1 MTKEIPLIT
10 LVKREEIASRPPLSS
25 EDLALENTLSMLCS
39 FLSLEDL
46 ISFLCSPMFE
56 SYARCDEAWV
66 VFEIGL
72 YRDHTKTLQLY
83 PERKSLTVTDEA
95 MTGALDQHVWKG
107 QADRA
112 LIDLLQTWVA
122 VVDRPA

>member
-1 MTKEIPLIT
+1 MAEEVPLLT
-10 LVKREEIASRPPLSS
+10 LVKREEIASRPPLSA

-39 FLSLEDL
+39 FWSLEDF
-46 ISFLCSPMFE
+46 ISFLSSPMFE
-56 SYARCDEAWV
+56 SYARHDEPWV

-83 PERKSLTVTDEA
+83 PERERLTVTDEA

-107 QADRA
+107 QADGA
-112 LIDLLQTWVA
+112 LLHLLKTWMGEVA
-122 VVDRPA
+122 SGA

>member
-1 MTKEIPLIT
+1 MAEEVPLLT
-10 LVKREEIASRPPLSS
+10 LVKREEIASRPPLSA

-39 FLSLEDL
+39 FWSLEDF
-46 ISFLCSPMFE
+46 ISFLSSPMFTA
-56 SYARCDEAWV
+56 YARHDEPWV

-72 YRDHTKTLQLY
+72 YSDHTKTLQLY
-83 PERKSLTVTDEA
+83 PEREQLTVTDEA
-95 MTGALDQHVWKG
+95 MTGALNQHVWKG
-107 QADRA
+107 EADRA